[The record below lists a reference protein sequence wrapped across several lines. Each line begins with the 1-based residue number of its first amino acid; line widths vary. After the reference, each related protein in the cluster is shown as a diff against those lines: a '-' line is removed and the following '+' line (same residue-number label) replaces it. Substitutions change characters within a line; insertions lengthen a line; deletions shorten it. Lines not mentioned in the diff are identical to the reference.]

1 MENSDSIK
9 NRIAIVGFDCRLPGA
24 DSVDEFWKNLL
35 AEKESIT
42 EFTKEQLLASGVTPA
57 TFNNPNYVR
66 KRGIVEGPDQF
77 DAEFFN
83 FTPREAELLDP
94 QHRIFLECAWHALE
108 DSGIDPFNTDRKIA
122 VFGGTGSPYHFVD
135 AMTNKGVQKFASGTA
150 IVTSND
156 KDYLTTRVS
165 YKLNLTGPSI
175 NMQCACSTSM
185 VSIVLGME
193 SLLNYQIDLLLA
205 GGATID
211 IAEHQGYLYQQGGL
225 ESPDGKCRAFD
236 KGANGTVFSRGCGV
250 VALKRLEDALE
261 DKDHIYAVILSGS
274 VNNDGNRK
282 AGYTAPS
289 VDGQV
294 EVITESIEL
303 AGIDASTISMV
314 EAHGTATPIGD
325 PIEVASLS
333 QAFGQYTQNRGFCA
347 IGSVKTNIGHTDVAS
362 GMASLIKT
370 ALTLKYGV
378 MPASLHYEESNPAI
392 NFAES
397 PFYVNA
403 KTKKL
408 GKFKDTPARALVNS
422 FGVGGTNACLILE
435 EVPEIATYEVTHEYD
450 LLFISAH
457 HKNSFRA
464 YCDNIKAWL
473 EDNPEINLNAF
484 AHTSRSNRKKM
495 KYKGALA
502 FKDRTDLL
510 TRLEKGL
517 SPQTTASTKD
527 RELVWMFPGQGNQ
540 FIDMG
545 RELYEQNSVFREI
558 IDYCATVLKPMLDLD
573 IREIIFPSTEDRAQ
587 AAVLLDR
594 TYITQPAIF
603 MVSYA
608 LARVFQDDGL
618 LPDALIGHSVGEYV
632 AATISGVMT
641 LEDAIKSIAFRGKLV
656 YDLPKGSMLAVLL
669 SESELIKVLPAAL
682 DIAVINS
689 PELVVVSGATPDIEA
704 FATVLE
710 KENIFS
716 KQLSTSHAF
725 HSRMMIESL
734 DCFREFF
741 KEVVLHKPTIPII
754 STVTGSRLS
763 EAEAKDH
770 EYWVQHLVKP
780 VLFAAATATKLK
792 AASAVFLECGPGQSL
807 ESAIKRQLEQGAS
820 HKAMGTLYE
829 DENSITAL
837 NTAIGKLWIED
848 ITIDYE
854 SRFNSAAYHKVRFPL
869 LPFNRKP
876 YRLDLSEN
884 KQVLESENTKKESVA
899 EWFYIP
905 SWKRTAAIDLVPA
918 NPVEPSS
925 LPVKWLLFSS
935 GVRTDLIA
943 ARIKSQ
949 GSDCTIVRHADQYQE
964 ADGVVYIRMAE
975 KDDYRKLLNSLV
987 SEECQLNIIHA
998 WNFDSS
1004 EGEAAI
1010 SLENA
1015 AALLDRGFYSLLYLE
1030 QALIASASSELVS
1043 LTCLVND
1050 AFSVSG
1056 KTTIRPEKSLAL
1068 GPIRVLFKE
1077 HTEMQTKFINL
1088 ETESSTVDN
1097 FDNFENLVDNLILET
1112 EIETDETV
1120 ISYTV
1125 CERWTEIIE
1134 PVNLR
1139 AKSVPGIELLKEN
1152 GVYLITGG
1160 SGGIAKTLS
1169 LLIAGKIKCTF
1180 IWTGRKVLPP
1190 KSEWQ
1195 TLIELE
1201 DTEANLKDTLKTILQ
1216 IEQLGSAVSYY
1227 SVEVTDFAAMEKI
1240 VAEVEAKTAPVNGV
1254 IHAAGTAGGAV
1265 VALQEKA
1272 EAEKVLGP
1280 KVVGALVL
1288 KKLFQSRQLDFVY
1301 LFSSVTAIF
1310 GEIGRVDYTSGNAFL
1325 DALSH
1330 ANLFSSA
1337 KTVCSVNWGQWGMIG
1352 MAADWQRR
1360 ENQKKAGGGQV
1371 NEPVLS
1377 ASAVSLPIALKL
1389 LSGEAGR
1396 ERYRVELDVK
1406 EHWVLNEHLVS
1417 EMPTLVGTAFID
1429 ILAKWHKEKALSG
1442 ELVILDSVFSAP
1454 MMVINNVVPEL
1465 QLICEP
1471 KGDDKFTFLFRSRV
1485 GSTEASWKENF
1496 SGNVA
1501 ISNDAVAQ
1509 GSNRV
1514 DISFLLDKFP
1524 APPEKE
1530 RHFTVVRNEKNKV
1543 ILRYSER
1550 WDCKEM
1556 IYVGNDEWLSRLELP
1571 EALIQDLGAFQIHPA
1586 MLDVATSAHF
1596 AHMPSI
1602 VASVFL
1608 PYAYGEIKLYKP
1620 FSRVIYSY
1628 ARLSRPFV
1636 NEDKLIYFD
1645 FDLYDEVG
1653 EALLSIRDYAFV
1665 KVGEAV
1671 VGPKDG
1677 QGRTKPQTLFEDDD
1691 ILPDEGKAA
1700 FELLLN
1706 YPDLAQAIIYTLD
1719 FPLDFKESKI
1729 SYYRQKLL
1737 AKKLKV
1743 AKLKDVDDRPD
1754 IDTLYEELDNE
1765 IEKSIAAVWST
1776 VLGINKLGARDSFI
1790 ELGGNSLLAIQVI
1803 SGIGEEFGVEIE
1815 ANEFV
1820 QHSTIRA
1827 QAELILAKIL
1837 AEHEDSEIEELLDA
1851 DPEL

>member
-1 MENSDSIK
+1 MENSDLIK

-35 AEKESIT
+35 AEKESIV
-42 EFTKEQLLASGVTPA
+42 EFTEEQLLASGVSPA

-122 VFGGTGSPYHFVD
+122 VFGGTGSPYHFID
-135 AMTNKGVQKFASGTA
+135 TMSNKAVKKFASGTA

-175 NMQCACSTSM
+175 NMQSACSTSM
-185 VSIVLGME
+185 VSIVLGMD
-193 SLLNYQIDLLLA
+193 SLLNYQTDLLLA

-225 ESPDGKCRAFD
+225 ESPDGKCRTFD
-236 KGANGTVFSRGCGV
+236 KGATGTIFSRGCGV

-289 VDGQV
+289 VAGQV

-303 AGIDASTISMV
+303 AGIDPSTISMV

-333 QAFGQYTQNRGFCA
+333 EAFGQYTQNRGYCA

-378 MPASLHYEESNPAI
+378 MPASLHYHEPNPAI

-408 GKFKDTPARALVNS
+408 EKFKNTPARALVNS
-422 FGVGGTNACLILE
+422 FGVGGTNACVILE
-435 EVPEIATYEVTHEYD
+435 EAPNVANQEVAHEYD

-457 HKNSFRA
+457 HKNSFRL
-464 YCDNIKAWL
+464 YCENIKAWL
-473 EDNPEINLNAF
+473 EENSEINLNAF
-484 AHTSRSNRKKM
+484 AHTSRCNRKSM
-495 KYKGALA
+495 KYKGVLA

-510 TRLEKGL
+510 SRLEEGL
-517 SPQTTASTKD
+517 SPLTTASTSD

-540 FIDMG
+540 FVDMG
-545 RELYEQNSVFREI
+545 LELYEQNRIFREN
-558 IDYCATVLKPMLDLD
+558 IDLCATVLKPMLDLD
-573 IREIIFPSTEDRAQ
+573 IREVIFPAAEDRAQ
-587 AAVLLDR
+587 AAILLDR

-603 MVSYA
+603 MVSFA
-608 LARVFQDDGL
+608 LARVCQSDGL
-618 LPDALIGHSVGEYV
+618 LPDVLIGHSVGEYV
-632 AATISGVMT
+632 AATLSGIMT
-641 LEDAIKSIAFRGKLV
+641 LEDAIKSVAFRGKLV

-669 SESELIKVLPAAL
+669 SESELKKMLPTEL

-689 PELVVVSGATPDIEA
+689 PELVVVSGPTPDIEA
-704 FATVLE
+704 FAQVLE

-741 KEVVLHKPTIPII
+741 KDVRLHKPTIPII
-754 STVTGSRLS
+754 STVTGARLS
-763 EAEAKDH
+763 DAEAQDH
-770 EYWVQHLVKP
+770 EYWVQHLVEP
-780 VLFAAATATKLK
+780 VLFAAATATKLS
-792 AASAVFLECGPGQSL
+792 ASSVVFLECGPGQSL
-807 ESAIKRQLEQGAS
+807 ESAVKRQLEQGAP
-820 HKAMGTLYE
+820 HTAIGTLYE
-829 DENSITAL
+829 GENSVKAL
-837 NTAIGKLWIED
+837 DTAIGKLWIED

-854 SRFNSAAYHKVRFPL
+854 SRFNSAEYHKVRYPL
-869 LPFNRKP
+869 LPFNRKS

-884 KQVLESENTKKESVA
+884 NLVSEPENVKKENVA

-905 SWKRTAAIDLVPA
+905 SWKRTAAVDLVPA
-918 NPVEPSS
+918 NEVEPSS
-925 LPVKWLLFSS
+925 LPVKWLLFS
-935 GVRTDLIA
+935 VDTVTDLIA
-943 ARIKSQ
+943 ERISRQ
-949 GSDCTIVRHADQYQE
+949 GPCTIVRAGEQYHE
-964 ADGVVYIRMAE
+964 EDGTVQIRIVE
-975 KDDYRKLLNSLV
+975 KDDYRKLINNLV
-987 SEECQLNIIHA
+987 REECQLNIIHA
-998 WNFDSS
+998 WNFNASGS
-1004 EGEAAI
+1004 EETV
-1010 SLENA
+1010 SLENSA
-1015 AALLDRGFYSLLYLE
+1015 AFLERSFYSLLYLE
-1030 QALIASASSELVS
+1030 QALIASSTSVSVS

-1077 HTEMQTKFINL
+1077 HTEMRTKFINL
-1088 ETESSTVDN
+1088 ETGSSKAD
-1097 FDNFENLVDNLILET
+1097 DFEKFVDNLILET

-1120 ISYTV
+1120 ISYSGT
-1125 CERWTEIIE
+1125 ERWTEIIE
-1134 PVNLR
+1134 PVTLKAR
-1139 AKSVPGIELLKEN
+1139 SVPGMELLKEN
-1152 GVYLITGG
+1152 GVYLISGG
-1160 SGGIAKTLS
+1160 SGGIGKTLS
-1169 LLIAGKIKCTF
+1169 LLIAEKCKCTF
-1180 IWTGRKVLPP
+1180 IWTGRKLLAP

-1195 TLIELE
+1195 KLIELE
-1201 DTEANLKDTLKTILQ
+1201 GTEANLKDTLETILQ
-1216 IEQLGSAVSYY
+1216 IEALGSAVSYY
-1227 SVEVTDFAAMEKI
+1227 SVEVTDFAAMEKM
-1240 VAEVEAKTAPVNGV
+1240 VTEVEAKIGPINGI
-1254 IHAAGTAGGAV
+1254 IHSAGTAGGAV
-1265 VALQEKA
+1265 VALQEKP
-1272 EAEKVLGP
+1272 ETEKVLAP

-1288 KKLFQSRQLDFVY
+1288 QKLFQKRELDFIY
-1301 LFSSVTAIF
+1301 LFSSVTSIF

-1325 DALSH
+1325 DAISH
-1330 ANLFSSA
+1330 TNLFSSA

-1352 MAADWQRR
+1352 MAADWLRR
-1360 ENQKKAGGGQV
+1360 ENQKKAGASEL
-1371 NEPVLS
+1371 NEPALP
-1377 ASAVSLPIALKL
+1377 AAVTSLPIELKL
-1389 LSGEAGR
+1389 LPSTGDQEH
-1396 ERYRVELDVK
+1396 YSVNVNVE
-1406 EHWVLNEHLVS
+1406 EHWVLKEHLVS
-1417 EMPTLVGTAFID
+1417 DMPTLVGTAFLD
-1429 ILAKWHKEKALSG
+1429 VLTKWYKAKGFKGKM
-1442 ELVILDSVFSAP
+1442 VIEDAVFSAP
-1454 MMVINNVVPEL
+1454 MMVINDVLPEL
-1465 QLICEP
+1465 QLVVCEQTDSE
-1471 KGDDKFTFLFRSRV
+1471 GYTFIFRSRV
-1485 GSTEASWKENF
+1485 GSAEAGWKDNF
-1496 SGNVA
+1496 AGSISINDDHGEPDFDKQDSGK
-1501 ISNDAVAQ
+1501 
-1509 GSNRV
+1509 V
-1514 DISFLLDKFP
+1514 DIVSLINQFP
-1524 APPEKE
+1524 APPETD

-1543 ILRYSER
+1543 ILRYSDR
-1550 WDCKEM
+1550 WDCKEL
-1556 IYVGNDEWLSRLELP
+1556 IYVGNNEWLSKLELP
-1571 EALIQDLGAFQIHPA
+1571 QALVQDFDCFNIHPA

-1596 AHMPSI
+1596 AYMPS

-1608 PYAYGEIKLYKP
+1608 PYAYGEIQQYKP
-1620 FSRVIYSY
+1620 FPRVLYSH

-1636 NEDKLIYFD
+1636 NEDKYIYFD
-1645 FDLYDEVG
+1645 FDLYDENG
-1653 EALLSIRDYAFV
+1653 ETLLSIKEYAFV

-1671 VGPKDG
+1671 VRPKEDHS
-1677 QGRTKPQTLFEDDD
+1677 QAKPKAIFTDDD
-1691 ILPDEGKAA
+1691 ILPDEGKKA
-1700 FELLLN
+1700 FDLLLN

-1729 SYYRQKLL
+1729 SYYRRKLL
-1737 AKKLKV
+1737 DKKLK
-1743 AKLKDVDDRPD
+1743 AEKLKDVDDRPD

-1765 IEKSIAAVWST
+1765 IEKSIAAIWSS

-1820 QHSTIRA
+1820 KHATIRA

-1837 AEHEDSEIEELLDA
+1837 AEHENSEIEDLLDV
-1851 DPEL
+1851 EI